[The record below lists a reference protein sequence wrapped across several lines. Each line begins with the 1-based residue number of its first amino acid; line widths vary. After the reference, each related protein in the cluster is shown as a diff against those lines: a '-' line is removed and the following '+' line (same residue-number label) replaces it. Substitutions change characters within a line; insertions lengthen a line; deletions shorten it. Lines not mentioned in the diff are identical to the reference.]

1 MHIENVDNVTENA
14 DFVFRRSSD
23 CSVKTTQNLEKMFE
37 IRIILKTLVKK
48 NILQKVNMNI
58 LRTISK

>member
-1 MHIENVDNVTENA
+1 MHKENVDNVTENA
-14 DFVFRRSSD
+14 DFFRRSSD